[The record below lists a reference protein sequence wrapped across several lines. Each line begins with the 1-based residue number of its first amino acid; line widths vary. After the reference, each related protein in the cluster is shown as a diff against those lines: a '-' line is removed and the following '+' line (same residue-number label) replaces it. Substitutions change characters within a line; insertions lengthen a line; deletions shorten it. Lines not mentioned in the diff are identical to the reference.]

1 MRALLV
7 IALLVGTASAE
18 ENARDDGT
26 PKGFATYPGSRELCR
41 QHVSGNKMHIIWSSH
56 ASRDELAKV
65 VAFYEKALGKKAK
78 AEANGAKAIQ
88 ADANR
93 HVTIYP
99 VASEGRLPTCTKKSM
114 AGEKTIVMLSH
125 AIR

>member
-7 IALLVGTASAE
+7 IALLASSAWADG
-18 ENARDDGT
+18 ARDNSP
-26 PKGFATYPGSRELCR
+26 PKGFASYPGSRELCR
-41 QHVSGNKMHIIWSSH
+41 QHVTGDKMHIIWSSH

-65 VAFYEKALGKKAK
+65 VAYYEKTLGKKAK
-78 AEANGAKAIQ
+78 AEANGAKAIH

-99 VASEGRLPTCTKKSM
+99 VASEGKLPTCTKKSM